1 MLKLE
6 NEGMEHCC
14 FGHGKAVFIGIL
26 FIIVALAMRYGVSLA
41 NTLLLIG
48 VILIAKGLLM
58 MFLKK

>member
-1 MLKLE
+1 MEK
-6 NEGMEHCC
+6 EGMEHCC
-14 FGHGKAVFIGIL
+14 CGRGKAVFIGIL